1 MRLAKVET
9 IRLAEFPNLLLVQ
22 LHADEGLVGLGE
34 TYFNAQAA
42 EAYIHETAAPYLL
55 GKDPQ
60 QIDMHARALQTYVG
74 YSSTGA
80 EMRANSAIDIALWD
94 LFGQATGQPIYQL
107 LGGACREDIRIYN
120 TCAGYRYVRAESA
133 QLVSN
138 WGLGGRGGEGPYE
151 DLEAFLHRA
160 DELADSLLGQ
170 GIDGMKIWPLDPFAE
185 ASNGTFISAADLAVA
200 VEPLKKIR
208 RAVGDRMDVMIE
220 MHGLWNVPAARR
232 IIASLEEFNLFWV
245 EDPIRPDNEEGLSL
259 LARSTSVPICAGE
272 TLAGRR
278 AFLRLLSRQALG
290 VAMPD
295 LGWGGG
301 ITEAKAIGSLAEAYG
316 VAVAPHDCT
325 GPVVLTASTHLS
337 VNLHNALIQETVRA
351 FYSGW
356 YGELVTDLPPI
367 SNGRIKPPAGPGLG
381 TRLQPGVL
389 RRPDA
394 TVRTASLAA
403 STVR

>member
-22 LHADEGLVGLGE
+22 LHVDEGLVGLGE

-60 QIDMHARALQTYVG
+60 QIDRHARALQAYVG

-107 LGGACREDIRIYN
+107 VGGACREDIRVYN

-138 WGLGGRGGEGPYE
+138 WGLVGRAREGPYE

-160 DELADSLLGQ
+160 DELAESLLGQ
-170 GIDGMKIWPLDPFAE
+170 DIDGMKIWPLDPFAE
-185 ASNGTFISAADLAVA
+185 ASDGTYISAADLARA

-208 RAVGDRMDVMIE
+208 SAVGDRMDVMIE

-232 IIASLEEFNLFWV
+232 IIAGPRRV
-245 EDPIRPDNEEGLSL
+245 QSL
-259 LARSTSVPICAGE
+259 LDRGSD
-272 TLAGRR
+272 
-278 AFLRLLSRQALG
+278 QA
-290 VAMPD
+290 
-295 LGWGGG
+295 
-301 ITEAKAIGSLAEAYG
+301 
-316 VAVAPHDCT
+316 
-325 GPVVLTASTHLS
+325 
-337 VNLHNALIQETVRA
+337 
-351 FYSGW
+351 
-356 YGELVTDLPPI
+356 
-367 SNGRIKPPAGPGLG
+367 
-381 TRLQPGVL
+381 
-389 RRPDA
+389 
-394 TVRTASLAA
+394 
-403 STVR
+403 

>member
-1 MRLAKVET
+1 MRLAKVQT

-22 LHADEGLVGLGE
+22 LHADEGLIGLGE

-60 QIDMHARALQTYVG
+60 RIDRHARALQTYVG

-107 LGGACREDIRIYN
+107 PGGACREDIRIYN

-138 WGLGGRGGEGPYE
+138 WGLVGPGREGPYE
-151 DLEAFLHRA
+151 DLEAFLYRA
-160 DELADSLLGQ
+160 DELAESLLGQ
-170 GIDGMKIWPLDPFAE
+170 TIDGMKIWPLDPFAE
-185 ASNGTFISAADLAVA
+185 ASNGSYISAADLARA

-208 RAVGDRMDVMIE
+208 LAVGDRMDVMIE
-220 MHGLWNVPAARR
+220 MHGH
-232 IIASLEEFNLFWV
+232 
-245 EDPIRPDNEEGLSL
+245 
-259 LARSTSVPICAGE
+259 
-272 TLAGRR
+272 
-278 AFLRLLSRQALG
+278 
-290 VAMPD
+290 
-295 LGWGGG
+295 
-301 ITEAKAIGSLAEAYG
+301 
-316 VAVAPHDCT
+316 APHDCT

-367 SNGRIKPPAGPGLG
+367 SNGRIKPPAGPGPG
-381 TRLQPGVL
+381 TRLQPDVL

-394 TVRTASLAA
+394 SVRTASLAA
-403 STVR
+403 SAVR